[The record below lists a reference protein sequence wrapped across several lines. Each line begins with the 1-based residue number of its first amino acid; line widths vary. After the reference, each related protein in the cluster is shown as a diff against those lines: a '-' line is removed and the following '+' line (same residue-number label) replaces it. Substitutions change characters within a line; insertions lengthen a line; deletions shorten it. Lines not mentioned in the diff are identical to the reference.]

1 MTHKQ
6 KRIFFNW
13 LKKHNALEAY
23 KRNRFVFMRE
33 YKRHGWTHPYKYAH
47 IEVFDALGLAFSWSN
62 TPEGHRYWNYLDEI
76 WESEFRLVMG
86 RML

>member
-33 YKRHGWTHPYKYAH
+33 YRRYGWTRPYKYAYL
-47 IEVFDALGLAFSWSN
+47 EAFDALSLAFSWSN
-62 TPEGHRYWNYLDEI
+62 TPEGQRYWNYLDEI
-76 WESEFRLVMG
+76 WTKEFRLVMG